1 MEHRGEMDLERG
13 EILVRTLHAVSAMT
27 GGADP
32 YLAGHAARVADYAER
47 LARDLGLSE
56 RDCLFLR
63 IAAVF
68 HDIGMLAT
76 PPYILRKPTVLAE
89 NEMEEVRIHPVKG
102 AELFEIDPAL
112 APIAEA
118 IRHHH
123 ERFDGSGYPAGLAGD
138 AIPLFS
144 RILLVAE
151 TYEAMTH
158 HRPYRRAL
166 SHDEAVRQLRDS
178 AGSQLDPALSE
189 RFLGLLDRPTP

>member
-1 MEHRGEMDLERG
+1 
-13 EILVRTLHAVSAMT
+13 
-27 GGADP
+27 
-32 YLAGHAARVADYAER
+32 
-47 LARDLGLSE
+47 
-56 RDCLFLR
+56 
-63 IAAVF
+63 
-68 HDIGMLAT
+68 MLAT
-76 PPYILRKPTVLAE
+76 PPYILRKPTALAE

-102 AELFEIDPAL
+102 AELFEIDPRL

-144 RILLVAE
+144 RILLVTE

-166 SHDEAVRQLRDS
+166 SHDDAVRQLRES

-189 RFLGLLDRPTP
+189 RFLGLLDGPVP